1 MAAFGDVTM
10 PVSRYSVPILAGA
23 WPSQSVSAWSAYAA
37 QCSGGA
43 QTLFAQVLVQHTL
56 QELLAPMSGAFIDAA
71 RALVSGRRVA
81 LENRVAA
88 YRFSATKARWAAN
101 ELHGTKSDLVEIVT
115 KAEEDIDAA
124 WDRAL
129 TMMAAASPLGQAMIL
144 GLLQLEIIEIV
155 STAHT
160 NAQARD
166 AEGAATVSGLANDI
180 KQWTQPYTPMTMPA
194 VGGPGGVPV
203 APAPQGPNEPDAP
216 VRAVDFT
223 RPHAEDLPGRQQDE
237 VASDPGT
244 DPKPEIDPA
253 AFKKPDSTEATQTAA
268 RPAPAQPKSPKTP
281 SASAPSPSSPGAG
294 VGSGSSP
301 GSMFAQL
308 MNPGSMTSP
317 SQAMSPA
324 SSGATPGASPQVG
337 ASGPGTGPTGA
348 PAGAPG
354 VDRAVSAAGS
364 SAGIAQA
371 SAPMSAGAISA
382 TAAAVGGTANLGSH
396 VAQVAAA
403 AATTANPPAGPA
415 PESPRVGGTPMTMMP
430 PTGAMSAPVSSGPT
444 PPAGPTGPNVAPGVS
459 GSPPPTPVSAAAGP
473 GVGPSAGVPAGAGAA
488 PLFVAGSPIA
498 GIAAGGVD
506 GDVLV
511 ARAAEAGQLVVTALV
526 AQTRATGYLPIDW
539 AVSLLYESS
548 GQVSAWLAT
557 SEGPSYIP
565 LGVQI
570 PEDVAVALAD
580 ETGGVRAWEQA
591 YAAGGAD
598 PVQVVVEHARARD
611 GATPGVRVLAIAST
625 LPMGRVADWAATVRA
640 RAVSL
645 DPKTVDRG
653 TASELGGRFAHRCAV
668 AMPWEWRQAN
678 AFTDQERLQIAARH
692 MRMAAVSGR
701 LTGRACEQV
710 MRLFEQ
716 RDDIGAQLWHDVAV
730 ERTEA
735 MIAYR
740 MASQLRHHGGGP
752 DVAQAFTTSRAAEVV
767 ACLQHF
773 DTVEGCADILYASR
787 LAGAPLNPAVAVR

>member
-1 MAAFGDVTM
+1 MM
-10 PVSRYSVPILAGA
+10 PVTRYSAPILAGA

-37 QCSGGA
+37 QCSGAGE
-43 QTLFAQVLVQHTL
+43 TLFGQVLVQHTL

-88 YRFSATKARWAAN
+88 YRFSAGKARWAGN
-101 ELHGTKSDLVEIVT
+101 ELHATKSDLVEIVN

-129 TMMAAASPLGQAMIL
+129 TMMAAASPLGQAVIL
-144 GLLQLEIIEIV
+144 GLLQTQIVEIV
-155 STAHT
+155 STAHA

-166 AEGAATVSGLANDI
+166 AEGAATVSGLANDL
-180 KQWTQPYTPMTMPA
+180 KQWTPPYTPMTMPTA
-194 VGGPGGVPV
+194 GGPGG
-203 APAPQGPNEPDAP
+203 APAAPPPQAPSEPDAP

-223 RPHAEDLPGRQQDE
+223 TFDKETDTVFDQRDALT
-237 VASDPGT
+237 DPTT

-253 AFKKPDSTEATQTAA
+253 AFKKPDSAEAPQTAA
-268 RPAPAQPKSPKTP
+268 RPTPAQPKAPKMP
-281 SASAPSPSSPGAG
+281 STSAPSPSSSGAG
-294 VGSGSSP
+294 VSSGSSP
-301 GSMFAQL
+301 GSAFGQL

-317 SQAMSPA
+317 SQAMSPG
-324 SSGATPGASPQVG
+324 SSGATPAASPQVG
-337 ASGPGTGPTGA
+337 ATGPGAGPTGA
-348 PAGAPG
+348 LGGAPG

-371 SAPMSAGAISA
+371 SARMSAGAISA
-382 TAAAVGGTANLGSH
+382 TANAVGGAAGAGSH
-396 VAQVAAA
+396 VAQAAA
-403 AATTANPPAGPA
+403 AATSNPPAGPA
-415 PESPRVGGTPMTMMP
+415 PASPGPPRVGGAPMAMVP
-430 PTGAMSAPVSSGPT
+430 PTGAMSAPVSSGP
-444 PPAGPTGPNVAPGVS
+444 PAPAGPTGPNVPPGVT
-459 GSPPPTPVSAAAGP
+459 GSSAAPPAASAAGP
-473 GVGPSAGVPAGAGAA
+473 GVGPSSGMPAGAGAA
-488 PLFVAGSPIA
+488 PLFMTGSPIA

-539 AVSLLYESS
+539 AVSLLHEAS

-565 LGVQI
+565 LGVQV
-570 PEDVAVALAD
+570 PEDVAVAVAD
-580 ETGGVRAWEQA
+580 EAVGAQAWELA

-598 PVQVVVEHARARD
+598 PLQVVVEHARARD
-611 GATPGVRVLAIAST
+611 GATAGMRVLAIAST
-625 LPMGRVADWAATVRA
+625 LPMGRVADWAATVGA

-645 DPKTVDRG
+645 DPKSVEPG
-653 TASELGGRFAHRCAV
+653 TAAELGGGFAHRCAV
-668 AMPWEWRQAN
+668 AMPWEWQQAN
-678 AFTDQERLQIAARH
+678 AFTAQERLQIAARH
-692 MRMAAVSGR
+692 MRMATVSGR
-701 LTGRACEQV
+701 LSGRASEQV

-716 RDDIGAQLWHDVAV
+716 RHDIDAELWRDVAV

-752 DVAQAFTTSRAAEVV
+752 DVAQAFKTSRAAEVV